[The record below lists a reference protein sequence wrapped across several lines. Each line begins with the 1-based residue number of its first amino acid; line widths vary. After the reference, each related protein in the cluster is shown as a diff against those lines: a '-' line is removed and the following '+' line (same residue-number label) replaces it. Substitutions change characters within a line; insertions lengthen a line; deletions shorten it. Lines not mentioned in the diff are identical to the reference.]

1 MPDLVDSHCHLDF
14 DPLGIDLDGVLSRA
28 RAAGVGYMLCVSV
41 VLEKFKEIQS
51 ITSKFSH
58 VFSSVGVH
66 PNEREGREP
75 TVSELVSLAAD
86 PRVVAIGETGLDYY
100 RGQGDMRWQQDRFRR
115 HIQAARSCRK
125 PLIIHTRE
133 AVADTITIM
142 REENAADI
150 GGVMHCFTESW
161 DMAKDAMAMGFYV
174 SFSGIVTF
182 ANAKALREVATQVP
196 DDRLLIETDSPY
208 LAPVPYRG
216 KTNEPAYVKHVA
228 ECLAEVRG
236 VTFDHIAA
244 VTTQNFFQLFQSAQR

>member
-14 DPLGIDLDGVLSRA
+14 DPLGADLDGVVSRA

-41 VLEKFKEIQS
+41 MLEKYKEIQS
-51 ITSKFSH
+51 ISNRFSYI
-58 VFSSVGVH
+58 FSSIGVH
-66 PNEREGREP
+66 PNERDGQDP
-75 TVSELVSLAAD
+75 TVDDLVDLARD

-100 RGQGDMRWQQDRFRR
+100 RSQGDMRWQQDRFRR
-115 HIQAARSCRK
+115 HIQAARICRK
-125 PLIIHTRE
+125 PLIIHTRD
-133 AVADTITIM
+133 AARDTIAIM
-142 REENAADI
+142 REENAAEA

-161 DMAKDAMAMGFYV
+161 DMAQDAMAMGFYV

-182 ANAKALREVATQVP
+182 ANAKALREVASRIP

-208 LAPVPYRG
+208 LAPVPHRG

-236 VTFDHIAA
+236 ATFEHIAKQ
-244 VTTQNFFQLFQSAQR
+244 TTQNFFQLFQTASR

>member
-1 MPDLVDSHCHLDF
+1 MSTLVDSHCHLDF
-14 DPLGIDLDGVLSRA
+14 DPLGTDLDGVMSRA
-28 RAAGVGYMLCVSV
+28 RTAGVGYLLCVNV
-41 VLEKFKEIQS
+41 ALEKYKEIQS

-58 VFSSVGVH
+58 VFSSIGVH
-66 PNEREGREP
+66 PNERDGRDP
-75 TVSELVSLAAD
+75 TVDELVELARD

-100 RGQGDMRWQQDRFRR
+100 RSQGDMRWQQDRFRR
-115 HIQAARSCRK
+115 HIQAARAARK

-133 AVADTITIM
+133 AVTDTIAIM

-161 DMAKDAMAMGFYV
+161 DMARDAMAMDFYV

-182 ANAKALREVATQVP
+182 ANAKALRDVAIQVP

-228 ECLAEVRG
+228 ERLAEVRG
-236 VTFDHIAA
+236 VSFDHIAT